1 MLNSRLTFKKVFLLI
16 EKADRRKIY
25 AITLIQ
31 IFSNFLDL
39 IGVALLGVL
48 GSLAITGSASRDPGS
63 RVASVL
69 KFLNIYDMSVQKQ
82 AIAIGVLAAI
92 FLVTKTVFSL
102 LFARRTMYFLSYR
115 SAKITENLISKLL
128 SQSLQSIKKNSVQ
141 ENITALTG
149 GVGNIVNSIIG
160 ATIFT
165 ISDLSLTIIMLFGL
179 FYVDPLICLLTVVL
193 YGGIAVILYLLLNK
207 RVQKLGV
214 NQTKM
219 AIHNQEMIREILGT
233 YREAVVGS
241 KRPYYI
247 QEVRKHQ
254 FSIAKN
260 AAEFNFFP
268 NISKYVLEITLI
280 IGIFIISGI
289 QFYKYSAEHSVAILS
304 IFLISS
310 ARIAPA
316 ILRIQQSMIQMKG
329 SIGMAAP
336 ALKLIDQLQDV
347 KLPQLT
353 VNKFTINHEE
363 LKNDIVLKNINFN
376 YNDNKKF
383 KVNDVNLFIEAGT
396 INAIVG
402 RSGAGKTTLVD
413 ILLGVLSPTSGEI
426 LVAGKSPNDIITTF
440 PGALAYV
447 PQDVFIINGT
457 IRDNVC
463 LGYNKESIPTELI
476 NKALEKAQLSDFVDN
491 LPSKLDTY
499 IGDNGSKL
507 SGGQKQR
514 LGIAR
519 ALITE
524 PKILVMDESTSSLD
538 GETENNLTNAIISL
552 KGKTTLILIAH
563 RLSTVRNADKI
574 IYMEDGQIIAS
585 GSFNE
590 VRERV
595 PDFDKQSKLMGL

>member
-1 MLNSRLTFKKVFLLI
+1 MLNFRITFKKIFLLI

-39 IGVALLGVL
+39 IGVALLGIL

-69 KFLNIYDMSVQKQ
+69 KFLNIYEMSVQKQ
-82 AIAIGVLAAI
+82 AIALGVLAAI
-92 FLVTKTVFSL
+92 FLVTKTLFSL

-149 GVGNIVNSIIG
+149 GVGNIVHSIIG

-193 YGGIAVILYLLLNK
+193 YGGIGVILYLLLNK

-383 KVNDVNLFIEAGT
+383 NVNDVNLFIEAGT
-396 INAIVG
+396 VNAIVG

-476 NKALEKAQLSDFVDN
+476 NKALEKAQLSEFVDN